1 MKKLFAIF
9 LVLCLLV
16 SAVPVAAVEAVTTE
30 AQPQM
35 ESQPVSVESADPAA
49 AATPAAPVAS
59 SEVTVV
65 REEESLR
72 GEYEKHFLMSDGSY
86 QAVVYSYPV
95 HELVDGV
102 WVELPA
108 PEQTARGD
116 VSPGNAQQ
124 NIIDNYVWQNHGV
137 QDNNSVRLYIGKRS
151 GNECRAFIR
160 FATMPTIP
168 AGATITAATMK
179 VNMVSGTST
188 AYNAKVSQV
197 TGSWESATIQWS
209 NMPTIGAV
217 LENNISH
224 NNKTKYEFSCLAAV
238 QHWYANSTTGQNENY
253 GIMLQYAD
261 STIADY
267 NSFYS
272 ADCTDATMRP
282 SMTIRYDPLSN
293 VVEIKEG
300 ETRTLSVP
308 GYTGTITWTTDDA
321 AIATV
326 SAEGVV
332 TGINAGETMVTALAG
347 NEVLAEYTAYV
358 SISEGTYYI
367 RSTYGVYM
375 GTSGQIADGTGAYL
389 FAKATSGR
397 AQLNQL
403 WRIDYLGTGYYS
415 IRPLYNMNMGL
426 CSENGVPGDAVI
438 TNIGASD
445 KLADVPATNRWSIS
459 RTANGLEFYCAGTSY
474 MTLCAD
480 QPYTGAKVVTK
491 TGTTNL
497 SGCYW
502 SLEQVT
508 NIPIQILLLDKQTG
522 ASVSGNTK
530 YIDPGETVSLSD
542 LGFLATVVCV
552 GRTNQRITITVS
564 GSPGVNYDA
573 SAGTITGITGNS
585 EVEITY
591 SHTHY
596 AEGTFSAS
604 FYLCAYSIVEG
615 EYYIRN
621 WSTDK
626 YVDINDTASSS
637 NDICQSTFHGGN
649 AQRWVFTRVDFD
661 IYTIHTSN
669 DATQY
674 YLGVVGDSPNANA
687 GITFRIGT
695 ITDGMKWKV
704 EITESG
710 AFKLTALVSVSNNC
724 VLSLGQQHWLF
735 GEDGRELQQK
745 TYTQDNNFEDEWLL
759 SAVSDEYVAEGQET
773 DVWCW
778 AASARIAASKTMIS
792 HISQASA
799 AVYTKQTVRTL
810 QPTNTQITNST
821 DVALPKET
829 AKALEYITGRT
840 DVFYYSGKIYEE
852 DTLRALLDYSVPII
866 ICRGWY
872 FPYGRDG
879 GHVTVICGYSWDSA
893 EQAYK
898 YRIIDPGT
906 ENGEEYY
913 RSYAWICN
921 GNNGTAGYDVP
932 DPGIWDSV
940 VGFKVGD
947 YSDTIDYSEP

>member
-1 MKKLFAIF
+1 MKVQLKKVLA
-9 LVLCLLV
+9 LVLIFCLLL
-16 SAVPVAAVEAVTTE
+16 SAVPVWAANGEP
-30 AQPQM
+30 AQ
-35 ESQPVSVESADPAA
+35 SVEETSVVSQTEQSQTTTQEEL
-49 AATPAAPVAS
+49 ATPDTSA
-59 SEVTVV
+59 EVTVV

-72 GEYEKHFLMSDGSY
+72 GEFEKHFLMSDGSY

-95 HELVDGV
+95 HELVNGV
-102 WVELPA
+102 WVELPI

-168 AGATITAATMK
+168 AGATITAATMT
-179 VNMVSGTST
+179 VNIVSGTST
-188 AYNAKVSQV
+188 AYNAKASQV
-197 TGSWESATIQWS
+197 TGTWESATVQWS

-224 NNKTKYEFSCLAAV
+224 NNKTKYEFSCLTAV
-238 QHWYANSTTGQNENY
+238 QHWYDGSTTGQNENY

-261 STIADY
+261 CSIADY

-332 TGINAGETMVTALAG
+332 TGINAGKTMVTALAG

-491 TGTTNL
+491 IGTTNL

-502 SLEQVT
+502 SLEKVTDIPMQV
-508 NIPIQILLLDKQTG
+508 LLMDAQTG
-522 ASVSGNTK
+522 TSVLGITK
-530 YIDPGETVSLSD
+530 YIGPGQKYTLSD
-542 LGFLATVVCV
+542 LGLMATVVSV
-552 GRTNQRITITVS
+552 DGANQSISLSVS
-564 GSPGVNYDA
+564 DSTDVSIDTD
-573 SAGTITGITGNS
+573 SKTITGITVGT
-585 EVEITY
+585 EVDILVGY
-591 SHTHY
+591 SSSTVCFT
-596 AEGTFSAS
+596 TFTVYVNPIA
-604 FYLCAYSIVEG
+604 EG
-615 EYYIRN
+615 EYYLRN
-621 WSTDK
+621 WSSDK
-626 YVDINDTASSS
+626 YIDIEDHQMANGTDV
-637 NDICQSTFHGGN
+637 CQWAFHGG
-649 AQRWVFTRVDFD
+649 ATQRWVFTPVGADT
-661 IYTIHTSN
+661 YTIHSTNGS
-669 DATQY
+669 TKY
-674 YLGVVGDSPNANA
+674 YLGVSGDSASNLAPVVLRSGNVS
-687 GITFRIGT
+687 
-695 ITDGMKWKV
+695 DGMKWKV
-704 EITESG
+704 ELAVSG
-710 AFKLTALVSVSNNC
+710 AYKFTALTGVANDRVLALTQGAAGNNA
-724 VLSLGQQHWLF
+724 
-735 GEDGRELQQK
+735 EDGATLRQES
-745 TYTQDNNFEDEWLL
+745 YSSNDDYRDEWLVCR
-759 SAVSDEYVAEGQET
+759 VSNEYVWEHQET
-773 DVWCW
+773 DMWCW
-778 AASARIAASKTMIS
+778 VAATRIAASRTMIS
-792 HISQASA
+792 PISQAA
-799 AVYTKQTVRTL
+799 AVAYVKENVRDLNPSDDLVNRDNPEGGFAWDTAAAL
-810 QPTNTQITNST
+810 QYVS
-821 DVALPKET
+821 
-829 AKALEYITGRT
+829 GRT
-840 DVFYYSGKIYEE
+840 DVHYECWRIYDEG
-852 DTLRALLDYSVPII
+852 TLQSLLNQSVPVI
-866 ICRGWY
+866 ICRARY
-872 FPYGRDG
+872 
-879 GHVTVICGYSWDSA
+879 
-893 EQAYK
+893 
-898 YRIIDPGT
+898 
-906 ENGEEYY
+906 ENGTRENGHAWVIIGYEVDEEDRTWYHMLDPFFTDY
-913 RSYAWICN
+913 VQKHSYQWIST
-921 GNNGTAGYDVP
+921 GNSEVGEYVDHHLWDGIVVYQVGNYDQ
-932 DPGIWDSV
+932 
-940 VGFKVGD
+940 
-947 YSDTIDYSEP
+947 TIDWLG